1 MRIAVDSSVVIAG
14 LVDWND
20 AHTSAQPLLLDAD
33 VPGHCLFEVYST
45 LTRLPPAHRLR
56 GTDVR
61 RALAAFF
68 PPPRVLA
75 LPPGTEGDALE
86 AVADAGIAGGATYD
100 ALIAWVARSHG
111 RELVSLDQRAAR
123 TYERIGVEYRLL

>member
-1 MRIAVDSSVVIAG
+1 M
-14 LVDWND
+14 
-20 AHTSAQPLLLDAD
+20 
-33 VPGHCLFEVYST
+33 
-45 LTRLPPAHRLR
+45 
-56 GTDVR
+56 R